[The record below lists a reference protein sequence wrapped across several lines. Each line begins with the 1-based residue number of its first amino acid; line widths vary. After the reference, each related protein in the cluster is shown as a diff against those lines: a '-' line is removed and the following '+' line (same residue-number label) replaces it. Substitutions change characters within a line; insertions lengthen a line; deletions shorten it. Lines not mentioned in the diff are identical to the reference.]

1 MFMGIFRRK
10 KKKNGFTVIKG
21 SVLVPEKEMEE
32 MRTVRVPVRC
42 LDGTVTMT
50 EKQIPVAVC
59 RAIESVSY
67 RLLAEHE
74 RFLDLSYQPRKKAG
88 KVKVTA
94 LLGVLCYDNNE
105 NDNQSN
111 D

>member
-10 KKKNGFTVIKG
+10 KQKKGFTVIKG
-21 SVLVPEKEMEE
+21 SVLVPETEMHE
-32 MRTVRVPVRC
+32 MRAVRAPVRC

-50 EKQIPVAVC
+50 DKQIPVAVC

-74 RFLDLSYQPRKKAG
+74 RFLDLSYQPRKKTG

-94 LLGVLCYDNNE
+94 LLGVLCNE
-105 NDNQSN
+105 DE
-111 D
+111 DEK